1 MSEYLKLDNQL
12 CFPLYALSRQVTNMY
27 RPMLDELG
35 LTYPQ
40 YLVMMVL
47 WEEKTASVKQLGERL
62 WLDSG
67 TLTPL
72 LKRME
77 SNKLIKRE
85 RSTEDERLVNITIT
99 EQGLAL
105 KKQAEK
111 IPNLIKCKI
120 NLEDEEIIALRNQLK
135 KILLSTDENN

>member
-47 WEEKTASVKQLGERL
+47 LGERL